1 MSISSLT
8 LFLFL
13 FFQNNSFASASKVF
27 SQCDPA
33 IEMST
38 EDRDELLTKLENTK
52 VGSQVLNDFKRI
64 YGSLDSL
71 ALQWDSVSYSKIL
84 DEPKT
89 RSLASV
95 ESTPKLGSAICIHL
109 TKKLPPLEHLAD
121 LIHELTHA
129 TKLELKVLKGEL
141 ENVEEFVKQRLGASG
156 GEAHAFEVECKLK
169 KEITGDWDS
178 LCAPYVVDET
188 VSQERILDDLYT
200 GKLSASLTG
209 ETYPTMLSKQYKAM
223 IRRKKSAL
231 QKD

>member
-13 FFQNNSFASASKVF
+13 TFQNNSFAYASKVF

-33 IEMST
+33 IEMSL
-38 EDRDELLTKLENTK
+38 EEREELLSELTKTRI
-52 VGSQVLNDFKRI
+52 GTQVLSDFKKI
-64 YGSLDSL
+64 YGTLDAL

-89 RSLASV
+89 RGLASV
-95 ESTPKLGSAICIHL
+95 DSAAKLGSAICIHL
-109 TKKLPPLEHLAD
+109 TKKLPTLEHLAD

-129 TKLELKVLKGEL
+129 TKLEPKVLKGEL
-141 ENVEEFVKQRLGASG
+141 DNVEEFVKQRLSASG
-156 GEAHAFEVECKLK
+156 GEAHAFEVECMLK

-178 LCAPYVVDET
+178 LCSPYVVEGK